1 MPCFQPP
8 HLCHLSAQVLLG
20 SLDSVIVGTKPERR
34 LTQGSCFGFL
44 LASVALSTL
53 HWQCV
58 GFILLSHLVIALLF
72 SQVSEVK
79 IGRNIHCFALQDNSL
94 EHTEH
99 TLYGCSL
106 PSPRKPAGYHCPNHT
121 LRLWGCTL
129 GQFCRP
135 RLTRSFLSTSLD

>member
-1 MPCFQPP
+1 MKPIVDSSCHLWPHTGHRLDPCSLEIDKAVPCFQPP

-94 EHTEH
+94 EHTEPVW
-99 TLYGCSL
+99 LLS
-106 PSPRKPAGYHCPNHT
+106 
-121 LRLWGCTL
+121 
-129 GQFCRP
+129 
-135 RLTRSFLSTSLD
+135 SFS